1 MKFRSFIQD
10 YLLWIISVVIVGT
23 FLVLFAIAFKC
34 PLPFILFLVIIW
46 LLFPIAFFISQY
58 HKKKA
63 FYSSLL
69 KNLEQLDHKYLLSE
83 LVPETSFLEAKVF
96 KEVLWEITKSYQEE
110 INQYKYSVEDF
121 KEYVELWIHEV
132 KVPIASS
139 LLIIHNHKIK
149 DSQKIVDQI
158 SRIEN
163 YVEQIL
169 YYARSENAEKDYL
182 IKPCNPRDVVNKVI
196 IKNKERF
203 IYDKIKLEIEPFKQE
218 VLTDSKWLEFIL
230 SQIFQNSMKYRSKE
244 AKIKV
249 SFLSRDNEVQL
260 KIWDNGIGISKSD
273 LPRVFDKSFT
283 GQNGRKVTTSTGMGL
298 YIAKKLCQ
306 KLGHKIEITSEEN
319 TFTEVTITFYQNEF
333 YDVVR

>member
-1 MKFRSFIQD
+1 MKLREFIQD
-10 YLLWIISVVIVGT
+10 YLLWILITIIIGI

-34 PLPFILFLVIIW
+34 PIPFILLLVITW
-46 LLFPIAFFISQY
+46 FLFPFFFLLARY
-58 HKKKA
+58 YKKKA

-83 LVPETSFLEAKVF
+83 LVPETSFLEAKIF

-139 LLIIHNHKIK
+139 LLIVHNHKNN
-149 DSQKIVDQI
+149 DPQKIIEQI
-158 SRIEN
+158 GRIEN
-163 YVEQIL
+163 YVDQIL
-169 YYARSENAEKDYL
+169 YYVRSKNAEKDYL

-196 IKNKERF
+196 LKNKERF
-203 IYDKIKLEIEPFKQE
+203 IYDKIKLELDPFEQE

-230 SQIFQNSMKYRSKE
+230 SQIFQNSMKYRSKD

-249 SFLSRDNEVQL
+249 SFLSNDNQVQL

-283 GQNGRKVTTSTGMGL
+283 GQNGRKVSTSTGMGL
-298 YIAKKLCQ
+298 YIARKLCQ
-306 KLGHKIEITSEEN
+306 KLGHKIEISSEEN
-319 TFTEVTITFYQNEF
+319 HFTEVTITFYRNEF
-333 YDVVR
+333 YDVAR

>member
-1 MKFRSFIQD
+1 MKFREFIQD
-10 YLLWIISVVIVGT
+10 YLLWIVSAVIVGV
-23 FLVLFAIAFKC
+23 FLVLFALAFKC
-34 PLPFILFLVIIW
+34 PMPFILLLSITWI
-46 LLFPIAFFISQY
+46 LFPTIFLLSQY
-58 HKKKA
+58 HKKRV
-63 FYSSLL
+63 FFFFLRQ
-69 KNLEQLDHKYLLSE
+69 NLEQLDHKYLLSE
-83 LVPETSFLEAKVF
+83 LVPEAYFLDAKIF

-139 LLIIHNHKIK
+139 LLIIHNHKNK
-149 DSQKIVDQI
+149 DPQKIVEQI
-158 SRIEN
+158 GRIEN

-169 YYARSENAEKDYL
+169 YYVRSENAEKDYL

-196 IKNKERF
+196 VKNKERF
-203 IYDKIKLEIEPFKQE
+203 IYDKIKLEIEPFEQE

-230 SQIFQNSMKYRSKE
+230 SQIFQNSMKYRREE

-249 SFLSRDNEVQL
+249 SFLWQDNEVQL

-306 KLGHKIEITSEEN
+306 KLGHKIEIASKEN

>member
-1 MKFRSFIQD
+1 MKFRSFIHD
-10 YLLWIISVVIVGT
+10 YLLWIISVIIVGT

-34 PLPFILFLVIIW
+34 PMPFILFFVIIW
-46 LLFPIAFFISQY
+46 LLFPIVFLLSQY
-58 HKKKA
+58 HKKKV

-83 LVPETSFLEAKVF
+83 LVPEASFLEAKVF

-139 LLIIHNHKIK
+139 LLIIHNHGIK

-169 YYARSENAEKDYL
+169 YYVRSENAEKDYL

-203 IYDKIKLEIEPFKQE
+203 IYDKIKLEIEPFKQK